1 VAGVSLFERV
11 VAQMSDPSFYSPRP
25 TAVEVRETHVSLIF
39 LAGERAYKI
48 KKPVR
53 MPFLDYSTLER
64 RQRFCREEV
73 RLNRRFATDIY
84 LGVQS
89 IVEQDSLLVLAD
101 VDDSAAQE
109 YAVVMRRFDEDAT
122 LEHMVERR
130 AADQGLAER
139 VGARVAELHVAAPR
153 APDGSWTPA
162 YLAERLDE
170 NFDTTHPEADGL
182 VDEDTYDTVRRYSY
196 EFVQKHEDLLERR
209 IAEGM
214 VRELHGDLRAEHMV
228 VEDGGLS
235 IIDCLEFDVRL
246 RRIDVAA
253 DLAFL
258 TMDLERLGAGP
269 LAAAAVRAYLERT
282 GDADLKTLLPFYA
295 CYVAWLRGT
304 VTVLRIRQL
313 AEGDPARPAL
323 EKRAHALFELSLRL
337 AFRAHSL

>member
-1 VAGVSLFERV
+1 VSLFERV
-11 VAQMSDPSFYSPRP
+11 AAEMSDPSFYSPRP
-25 TAVEVRETHVSLIF
+25 NAVDVRETAVSLIF
-39 LAGERAYKI
+39 LAGERAYKV

-53 MPFLDYSTLER
+53 MPFLDYSTLEQ

-84 LGVQS
+84 FGVQS
-89 IVEQDSLLVLAD
+89 IAERGSGLVLAD

-109 YAVVMRRFDEDAT
+109 YAVVMRRFDEAAT

-130 AADQGLAER
+130 AADERLAER
-139 VGARVAELHVAAPR
+139 VGMRVAELHVAAPR

-170 NFDTTHPEADGL
+170 LFEATHPETDGL
-182 VDEDTYDTVRRYSY
+182 VNGGTYDTVRRYSY
-196 EFVQKHEDLLERR
+196 EFVQKHDDLLERR
-209 IAEGM
+209 IAAGM
-214 VRELHGDLRAEHMV
+214 VRDLHGDLRAEHMV

-269 LAAAAVRAYLERT
+269 LAAVAVRAYLERT
-282 GDADLKTLLPFYA
+282 GDEDLNTLLPFYG

-304 VTVLRIRQL
+304 ITVLRLRQL
-313 AEGDPARPAL
+313 AAGDPARPGL

-337 AFRAHSL
+337 ALRAHSL